1 MSGVSFDEAWNNQI
15 IHPPNAAPNAAPHVP
30 MSVSAKLVE
39 EIAAEQPEPTPR
51 VPRGYA
57 KRARRSESHIQ
68 HKKRKVDES
77 ESDYSDDSDSDSSV
91 ETRGDKFVMQQ
102 ELHELRSI
110 YEKNLYL
117 NNIVLYA
124 SAATVIILLITIF
137 HTQKRLHFTTECLL
151 WYLKSAKVSM

>member
-15 IHPPNAAPNAAPHVP
+15 IHPPTAAPTAPPNAAPQF
-30 MSVSAKLVE
+30 VSAKLVE

-57 KRARRSESHIQ
+57 KRARRSESHIE
-68 HKKRKVDES
+68 HKKRKVDE
-77 ESDYSDDSDSDSSV
+77 DYSDDSDSGSV
-91 ETRGDKFVMQQ
+91 PETRGDKFVMQQ

>member
-15 IHPPNAAPNAAPHVP
+15 IHPPTAAPTAPPNAAPQF
-30 MSVSAKLVE
+30 VSAKLVE
-39 EIAAEQPEPTPR
+39 EIVAEPTPK

-57 KRARRSESHIQ
+57 KRARRSESHIE

-77 ESDYSDDSDSDSSV
+77 ESSDYSDDSDSDS
-91 ETRGDKFVMQQ
+91 EARGDKFVMQQ
-102 ELHELRSI
+102 ELRELRSI

-151 WYLKSAKVSM
+151 WHLKSAKVSM